1 MLGWILCTSNFTILT
16 NPILFYPVAPVPT
29 ELEIL
34 AYDVKM
40 MKMIIKTMMVQT
52 ITSSNIRTKSGQY
65 FLDIFATADENQDNY
80 LSVAE
85 IRKGINVRNFGEDP
99 EDNQT
104 DEEVNEFIGTI
115 DKNDDNQISHLEYYY
130 YLYPDLTPIAPLLIA
145 DSDSSDS
152 S

>member
-1 MLGWILCTSNFTILT
+1 
-16 NPILFYPVAPVPT
+16 
-29 ELEIL
+29 
-34 AYDVKM
+34 
-40 MKMIIKTMMVQT
+40 MVQT